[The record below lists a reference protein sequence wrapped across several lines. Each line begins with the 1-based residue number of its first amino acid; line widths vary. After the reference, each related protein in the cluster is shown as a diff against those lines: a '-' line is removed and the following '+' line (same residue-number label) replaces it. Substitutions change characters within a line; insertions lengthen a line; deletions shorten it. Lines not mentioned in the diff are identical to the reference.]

1 MTMRLLGLN
10 AGSIG
15 GNTEIVLK
23 EALRAAQLEGAEV
36 ELVRLEELRLPMGP
50 DPKEPDDAW
59 WFWERLMEADG
70 LVVSAPIFSR
80 FVPARL
86 KLLMDRLLGPNADR
100 AIVEKLIALRESG
113 TEPTVPFRLDER
125 VLKPRV
131 AGFIAVGGALT
142 PQWKTL
148 ALPTMHVLT
157 FSMQTA
163 VVDQFVV
170 SGAGTAKSVV
180 LDAAALARS
189 AQLGSAVARQLG
201 RTFEEAEYVGEPGL
215 CPLCHLDVIELHGRD
230 VACATCGAAGLLTD
244 DLCVEWT
251 DLDVSVISLAEK
263 RDHYEEILET
273 ARRQNEVREE
283 INARAAAYDDEGL
296 VVRPEPSDVR

>member
-1 MTMRLLGLN
+1 MALRLLGLN
-10 AGSIG
+10 AGSIN

-23 EALRAAQLEGAEV
+23 EALRAAEAAGAEV
-36 ELVRLEELRLPMGP
+36 ELVRLEELHLPSGP
-50 DPKEPDDAW
+50 DASEPDDAW
-59 WFWERLMEADG
+59 WFWEKLMEADG

-80 FVPARL
+80 YVPARL

-100 AIVEKLIALRESG
+100 AIVEKLIAMRESG

-148 ALPTMHVLT
+148 ALPTMHVFT

-170 SGAGTAKSVV
+170 SGAGTSKSVV
-180 LDAAALARS
+180 LDDAALARS
-189 AQLGSAVARQLG
+189 AQLGHNVASQLG
-201 RTFEEAEYVGEPGL
+201 RSFDDAEYVGDEGL
-215 CPLCHLDVIELHGRD
+215 CPLCHLDVIELRGRA
-230 VACATCGAAGLLTD
+230 VSCATCGAEGRLAD
-244 DLCVEWT
+244 DFSVDWSN
-251 DLDVSVISLAEK
+251 LDVSVISMAEK
-263 RDHYEEILET
+263 RDHYDEILDT
-273 ARRQNEVREE
+273 AKKQNAVRDE
-283 INARAAAYDDEGL
+283 INAKAAAYDDYDPS
-296 VVRPEPSDVR
+296 VRPA

>member
-1 MTMRLLGLN
+1 MAMRLLGLN
-10 AGSIG
+10 AGSPG

-23 EALRAAQLEGAEV
+23 EALRAAAAAGAEV
-36 ELVRLEELRLPMGP
+36 EMVRLDELRLPSGP

-70 LVVSAPIFSR
+70 LIVSSPIFSR
-80 FVPARL
+80 LVPARL

-113 TEPTVPFRLDER
+113 IEPAVPFRLDER

-163 VVDQFVV
+163 VVDQFVI
-170 SGAGTAKSVV
+170 SGAGTPKSVV
-180 LDAAALARS
+180 LDDAALARS
-189 AQLGSAVARQLG
+189 AQLGHNVAQQLG
-201 RTFEEAEYVGEPGL
+201 RTFDEATYVGEPGM

-230 VACATCGAAGLLTD
+230 VACATCGAEGRLAD
-244 DLCVEWT
+244 DFSVEWT
-251 DLDVSVISLAEK
+251 DLDVSVISMVE
-263 RDHYEEILET
+263 RRNHYDEILDT
-273 ARRQNEVREE
+273 AGKQNAVREA
-283 INARAAAYDDEGL
+283 INAKASAYDDYDPT
-296 VVRPEPSDVR
+296 VRP